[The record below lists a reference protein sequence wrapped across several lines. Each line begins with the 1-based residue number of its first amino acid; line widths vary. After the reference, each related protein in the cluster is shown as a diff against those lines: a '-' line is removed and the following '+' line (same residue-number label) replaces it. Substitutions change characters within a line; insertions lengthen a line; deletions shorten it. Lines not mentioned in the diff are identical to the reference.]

1 MSDDH
6 RLMAGARLAS
16 DLKRIREL
24 RDLTLSDMNAETKIP
39 RSLLESFEEHAL
51 FDHSQFNRV
60 YLRSFVRTYATTVGV
75 EPELAA
81 DALEQAFEGNYDHDL
96 ARRYLGDED
105 PGAVAPADDDEVSQ
119 METSSTIVA
128 SEDAQDGGADRVA
141 SGTDD
146 PAEAEPD
153 EGAWYASSP
162 PARKVSKEESEEIRP
177 PVRPRRS
184 PSRQSGVGTT
194 PILVGIVVIAA
205 IAVIAWLVVGSSDDD
220 GERASVEDQSVELTD
235 EVAEEPVAVSR
246 PIPTLG
252 DSLIFFIVAESGSV
266 APIRVTV
273 DDDLRRPYWID
284 QGDSLRFAAANRIIF
299 EERLDVIRLNFLGE
313 TYPTDQRDD
322 RGRIVVT
329 RDAAESFLQ
338 NLQP

>member
-1 MSDDH
+1 M
-6 RLMAGARLAS
+6 
-16 DLKRIREL
+16 
-24 RDLTLSDMNAETKIP
+24 
-39 RSLLESFEEHAL
+39 
-51 FDHSQFNRV
+51 
-60 YLRSFVRTYATTVGV
+60 
-75 EPELAA
+75 
-81 DALEQAFEGNYDHDL
+81 
-96 ARRYLGDED
+96 
-105 PGAVAPADDDEVSQ
+105 
-119 METSSTIVA
+119 
-128 SEDAQDGGADRVA
+128 
-141 SGTDD
+141 
-146 PAEAEPD
+146 
-153 EGAWYASSP
+153 
-162 PARKVSKEESEEIRP
+162 
-177 PVRPRRS
+177 
-184 PSRQSGVGTT
+184 GTT